1 MAVQHREWEALSR
14 GARHRHACLSK
25 VCRPLPT
32 LSLSAAYVSERP
44 VLMPRS
50 NATCGISWRDFGRD
64 LRAVRIAWDESLAE
78 FAKGIGINKATVSR
92 VENGKS
98 VSADHFMALC
108 AMCKLSPWSY
118 FRS

>member
-1 MAVQHREWEALSR
+1 MAAFLSTAQ
-14 GARHRHACLSK
+14 GL
-25 VCRPLPT
+25 
-32 LSLSAAYVSERP
+32 ERP
-44 VLMPRS
+44 VLMPKS

-64 LRAVRIAWDESLAE
+64 LRAVRVASDESLAE

-108 AMCKLSPWSY
+108 SMCKLSPWTY